1 MSFLS
6 WALFMSW
13 SAGWVCF
20 SLLGYPDTVEY
31 QADWTERTLDR
42 ISACMSSGEQA
53 FTGDGLSETALFI
66 VGNKGYINFWQ
77 WVEGGDV
84 HY

>member
-1 MSFLS
+1 
-6 WALFMSW
+6 
-13 SAGWVCF
+13 
-20 SLLGYPDTVEY
+20 
-31 QADWTERTLDR
+31 
-42 ISACMSSGEQA
+42 MSSGEQA